1 MNEGNYQGETAYT
14 NKIKDNAEKLLAG
27 VRQTVMVT
35 NMSLATALGTPFMAT
50 YESDDGILVMA
61 LRTNNTAIII
71 AAAGNSYSVI
81 QSDIIIAKEGIG
93 ERRSIFKCETE
104 EEANEIW
111 DLLNDKMYA
120 WSKGEVE
127 QVEIG

>member
-1 MNEGNYQGETAYT
+1 MDNT

-35 NMSLATALGTPFMAT
+35 NLSLAAALETPFMAT
-50 YESDDGILVMA
+50 YENDDGILVMA
-61 LRTNNTAIII
+61 LRSNSTAILAATGNNSNSII
-71 AAAGNSYSVI
+71 K
-81 QSDIIIAKEGIG
+81 SDIIITKDGIG
-93 ERRSIFKCETE
+93 ERRSTFQCETE
-104 EEANEIW
+104 EDASQIW
-111 DLLNDKMYA
+111 DLLNDKMFE

>member
-1 MNEGNYQGETAYT
+1 
-14 NKIKDNAEKLLAG
+14 
-27 VRQTVMVT
+27 
-35 NMSLATALGTPFMAT
+35 MAT

-61 LRTNNTAIII
+61 LRTNSTAIIAV
-71 AAAGNSYSVI
+71 AASSSYTVI

>member
-1 MNEGNYQGETAYT
+1 MDNI

-35 NMSLATALGTPFMAT
+35 NLSLAAALDTPFMAT
-50 YESDDGILVMA
+50 YENDDGILVMA
-61 LRTNNTAIII
+61 LKPNNTAILAATGNNSNSII
-71 AAAGNSYSVI
+71 K
-81 QSDIIIAKEGIG
+81 SDIIITKDGIG
-93 ERRSIFKCETE
+93 ERRSTFQCETE
-104 EEANEIW
+104 EDASQIW
-111 DLLNDKMYA
+111 DLLNDRMFE

>member
-1 MNEGNYQGETAYT
+1 MDNT
-14 NKIKDNAEKLLAG
+14 NNIKDKAEKLLAG

-61 LRTNNTAIII
+61 IRTNSTAIM
-71 AAAGNSYSVI
+71 AATGADSNTVV
-81 QSDIIIAKEGIG
+81 QSDVIIAKKGIG
-93 ERRSIFKCETE
+93 ERRSIFQCENE
-104 EEANEIW
+104 EDANEIW
-111 DLLNDKMYA
+111 DLLNDKMYE

-127 QVEIG
+127 QVELNWLS